1 MDQKKSRSWLA
12 LLLLIAVF
20 LCSTTFGVLVDRNG
34 GKTTVQ
40 DVYYTSTIDGSLMHG
55 RLYIPATA
63 TPDNPAPCVIYIHG
77 NDGECEKYSMIS
89 VEFARRG
96 YVVFSSDL
104 RGQGKSVGNTGFNDM
119 ATGKY
124 DSLGAD
130 EAGEYV
136 RSLPFVN
143 PDQIMV
149 GGHSMGGVA
158 AIRTAHNNPD
168 WYVGL
173 LLMGVTANDCGVSSD
188 NTNLG
193 PKAFDKNAAAQ
204 MEAEEKMLP
213 YAGDEDNINILIVT
227 GRDDGDAANHNGIV
241 AFCGLESENEFV
253 SGKAYGSYE
262 EQNVRMN
269 YQAHCVHNWEYMSQ
283 KVIAVV
289 VDYVQNSMKAPNPI
303 DAKSQVWMWRYVW
316 TTVAMAALILMLLPL
331 GSILLGTKFF
341 ASVKT
346 AEPEYKGNR
355 GKRFWLFAVISAIL
369 PAALYFYGCNHS
381 AWLNKMKALF
391 PIHRINCTLSWALLV
406 AAATVVII
414 IVGTLLT
421 KKEDRADATSL
432 GLKYADGTVKNIFKS
447 LLLAFIAVF
456 AIYSL
461 LAVTYRWSLVDVRL
475 WNTSFRELNSVR
487 IIRLLKY
494 FLPFAACYIIASVN
508 LYGLVRAKGGE
519 LSLGKEILV
528 NLVIQVPWYFIWAIW
543 LGTNGLIRSGGLP
556 YFAGSMYA
564 FFWCVPCI
572 MAIVSVVSTYFNRKT
587 GHVYVGAFIS
597 SFIVCWTLVGGLSRM
612 V

>member
-1 MDQKKSRSWLA
+1 MKEKKSKSWLA
-12 LLLLIAVF
+12 LMILIAVF
-20 LCSTTFGVLVDRNG
+20 LCATTAGVAVDRNG
-34 GKTTVQ
+34 GATTVQ
-40 DVYYTSTIDGSLMHG
+40 DIYYTSTIDGSLLHG
-55 RLYIPATA
+55 RLYIPANA
-63 TPDNPAPCVIYIHG
+63 TPETPAPCVIYVQG

-89 VEFARRG
+89 VELARRG
-96 YVVFSSDL
+96 YVVFNVDL
-104 RGQGKSVGNTGFNDM
+104 RGQGKSVGNTGFQDM

-130 EAGEYV
+130 EAGAYV
-136 RSLPFVN
+136 RSLGFVN

-149 GGHSMGGVA
+149 GGHSMGGIA

-193 PKAFDKNAAAQ
+193 PKAFDKNAASQ
-204 MEAEEKMLP
+204 MASEEKMLP

-241 AFCGLESENEFV
+241 NFCGLESEDEFV

-283 KVIAVV
+283 KVIGVV

-303 DAKSQVWMWRYVW
+303 DAGSQVWMWRYVA
-316 TTVAMAALILMLLPL
+316 TTVAMAALIGILLPL
-331 GSILLGTKFF
+331 GTILLGAGYF
-341 ASVKT
+341 AGIAT

-355 GKRFWLFAVISAIL
+355 GAKWWLFAVISAAL

-381 AWLNKMKALF
+381 SWLNKYPKLF
-391 PIHRINCTLSWALLV
+391 PIHRINCTLNWALLV
-406 AAATVVII
+406 AALTVVII
-414 IVGTLLT
+414 LIGYFLT
-421 KKEDRADATSL
+421 KKEDRFDACSL
-432 GLKYADGTVKNIFKS
+432 GLTYEDGTLKKILKS
-447 LLLAFIAVF
+447 LLLAFVMVL

-487 IIRLLKY
+487 MIRLLKY
-494 FLPFAACYIIASVN
+494 FIPFAICYIISSVN
-508 LYGLVRAKGGE
+508 LYGLVRPKGGQ
-519 LSLGKEILV
+519 LTVFQEILV
-528 NLVIQVPWYFIWAIW
+528 NLLIQAPWYFVWMIW
-543 LGTNGLIRSGGLP
+543 LGTNGLIRNGGLP

-587 GHVYVGAFIS
+587 GHVYVGAFVS
-597 SFIVCWTLVGGLSRM
+597 AFLVCWTLVGGLSRM